1 MPYKNV
7 LMKFKLP
14 QWLKKLFHLKIPR
27 KIVMLRSLTLPE
39 KKVCPTDP
47 VHGWIHRSWPIGS
60 KNYTPN
66 CQGPTISCATPA
78 HPKRQPL
85 RSTENSAPKP
95 GLGSAGMSKK
105 LFLGGSFA
113 VFVGLGISPY
123 YIVEFSSNIISK
135 IHYPVMYT
143 GDEDE
148 TQPYEAL
155 DASAPQ
161 PKTEV
166 GNLHR
171 TILKVLE
178 VFGFPGLPKTHVL
191 G

>member
-1 MPYKNV
+1 MDSQKLADRIQELYS
-7 LMKFKLP
+7 KLP
-14 QWLKKLFHLKIPR
+14 GPQHLLCHPGPSKASASQVDGEFSSQARPWKR
-27 KIVMLRSLTLPE
+27 RHVQEIV
-39 KKVCPTDP
+39 
-47 VHGWIHRSWPIGS
+47 
-60 KNYTPN
+60 
-66 CQGPTISCATPA
+66 
-78 HPKRQPL
+78 
-85 RSTENSAPKP
+85 
-95 GLGSAGMSKK
+95 
-105 LFLGGSFA
+105 FGGSFA